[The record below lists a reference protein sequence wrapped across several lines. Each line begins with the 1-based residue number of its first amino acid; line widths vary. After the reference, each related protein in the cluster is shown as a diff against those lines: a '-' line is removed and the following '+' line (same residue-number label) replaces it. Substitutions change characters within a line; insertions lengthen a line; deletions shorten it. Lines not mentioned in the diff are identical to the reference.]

1 VHVLLHESE
10 QVGYLP
16 ELESE
21 PFFVELSRV
30 SGSRGQM
37 KYNFSVQV
45 CVVWC
50 WVAKLGSDS
59 LMCEVGAK
67 L

>member
-1 VHVLLHESE
+1 
-10 QVGYLP
+10 LP